1 MDIQFFAT
9 RFAANAEAI
18 ERFLRDIDDD
28 CAKWKP
34 AEDEWSILEVIGHI
48 CDEEML
54 DFRTRIDYTLN
65 RPGEAWPPFDPLAL
79 VEAHGYAG
87 KDIHQQL
94 TLFLSE
100 RKKSIEWLNS
110 LESPNLDLSY
120 QHPRLGALTAGSL
133 LASWLAHDYLHL
145 PQISNLY
152 VGYLSQ
158 LVAPHSLT
166 YADPA
171 L

>member
-1 MDIQFFAT
+1 MDIQFFAA

-18 ERFLRDIDDD
+18 ERFLSDIDDD
-28 CAKWKP
+28 CATWKP

-48 CDEEML
+48 CDEEKL
-54 DFRTRIDYTLN
+54 DFRTRLDYTLN

-79 VEAHGYAG
+79 VQDHAYAS
-87 KDIHQQL
+87 KDIHEQL
-94 TLFLSE
+94 ALFLSQ
-100 RKKSIEWLNS
+100 RKNSIEWLNS

-120 QHPRLGALTAGSL
+120 EHARLGALTAGSL